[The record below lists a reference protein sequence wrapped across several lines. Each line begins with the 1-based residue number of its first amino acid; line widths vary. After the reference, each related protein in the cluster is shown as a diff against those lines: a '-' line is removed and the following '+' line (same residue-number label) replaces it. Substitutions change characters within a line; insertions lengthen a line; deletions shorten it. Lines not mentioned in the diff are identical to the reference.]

1 MEAFRKDYGIKTPVE
16 QYFKFENIPC
26 VIVSEVL
33 NCPNEPVIWVKFRI
47 TTGSSLELFYP
58 ISYSVDALLNLFLR
72 EVGKPGLKN
81 DIPNKLCFLY
91 NAKQMKPGDKTT
103 LKNFFKNDKNPKV
116 VVNDINNL
124 LG

>member
-1 MEAFRKDYGIKTPVE
+1 ME
-16 QYFKFENIPC
+16 QYFSNVEIPC
-26 VIVSEVL
+26 ITVNNVL
-33 NCPNEPVIWVKFRI
+33 DCPSEPVIFVKFRS

-58 ISYSVDALLNLFLR
+58 ISNSVDDLLNLFFR

-103 LKNFFKNDKNPKV
+103 LKNFFKNDENPKV